1 MDKKKN
7 TAILK
12 IVKDIF
18 KTAKI
23 DKREKLTG
31 KYCTIDNY
39 NVISDG
45 YRILATTAE
54 IDGDKDQSLNYLAP
68 TVEATADFKKS
79 VYLPYPE
86 QLKEAI
92 DKVKAIEKQKII
104 VCNLND
110 EITVNAV
117 WLLSAIQ
124 AVKAAELKYYDC
136 RHQAIIE
143 DDYSKFVFMPI
154 AKMYFDKNNRK
165 KWTISTPADHA
176 FIYVDKNGVPEVI
189 DRRPA
194 AEPQEAA
201 TA

>member
-1 MDKKKN
+1 MDKKTI
-7 TAILK
+7 TAIQK
-12 IVKDIF
+12 MIKDIF

-92 DKVKAIEKQKII
+92 DKVKALEKQKII

-124 AVKAAELKYYDC
+124 AIKAAELYYYDC

-194 AEPQEAA
+194 AEPQEEA

>member
-1 MDKKKN
+1 MDKK
-7 TAILK
+7 TIAAIQK
-12 IVKDIF
+12 ITKDIYR
-18 KTAKI
+18 TAKI
-23 DKREKLTG
+23 EKREKLTG

-39 NVISDG
+39 NVVSDS
-45 YRILATTAE
+45 YRILATTAA
-54 IDGDKDQSLNYLAP
+54 IDGEKDQYLNYFRP
-68 TVEATADFKKS
+68 TIEATEDFKKS

-92 DKVKAIEKQKII
+92 DKVKALEKQKII
-104 VCNLND
+104 ICNLND

-117 WLLSAIQ
+117 WLFSALQ

-143 DDYSKFVFMPI
+143 DNNSKFIFMPI
-154 AKMYFDKNNRK
+154 AKIYFDKNNRR
-165 KWTISTPADHA
+165 KWTISTPTDHA
-176 FIYVDKNGVPEVI
+176 FIYVNKDGIPEVI